1 VSRALLVL
9 LAVIGA
15 ATAGVVSS
23 GADFTAKSTSP
34 TTIGAAADFNTVA
47 VSLGTVNTPLTG
59 TVGLTATASSNR
71 GVANVKFQYAPSGTT
86 DWVDVCTDTT
96 SAYTCS
102 WNTTTMADGTYDVR
116 AYATDNAGYTRASVQ
131 TARVVD
137 NYTLAVTLDDPGA
150 MTGIKTLT
158 ATASGVQSG
167 IYYLKIQHRAAGAT
181 TWLEVCSGNGSS
193 SPRSC
198 NLDTD
203 ALPEGDRELRAVVR
217 DGAGHT
223 AQSTTISRKIDRTPP
238 VTTPSIPPQATGPVT
253 VSAEATDTGSGIQSV
268 TFQAFYMGQWT
279 TVCVDTTATYSCTT
293 DSVGVPD
300 GPYSVRVIT
309 TDNAGVSVTGSTYQI
324 IVDNQTPSGT
334 DVTAGN
340 GGTTSGRIEQNDWI
354 RFTWTEPMAPASIL
368 SGWTGAAGQ
377 AITVRI
383 RNNASNDEMHFYSG
397 ATQLNLVLSA
407 TDLKLGGNFVN
418 SDAQFNATMAQSGN
432 AITVTLGTKVSPA
445 GTLPTA
451 ASSTMTWLPSSLAK
465 DLAGKASATTTVT
478 ETSDQDF

>member
-59 TVGLTATASSNR
+59 TVALTATASSNR

-96 SAYTCS
+96 SAYGCS
-102 WNTTTMADGTYDVR
+102 WNTPAIADGTYDVR
-116 AYATDNAGYTRASVQ
+116 AYATDTAGYSRASMQ

-137 NYTLAVTLDDPGA
+137 NYTLSVTLDDPGA
-150 MTGIKTLT
+150 MSGTEALT
-158 ATASGVQSG
+158 ATAANASGG
-167 IYYLKIQHRAAGAT
+167 INYLKIQHRAPGAT
-181 TWLEVCSGNGSS
+181 TWIDLCSGTTN
-193 SPRSC
+193 PRTC
-198 NLDTD
+198 NLDTT

-217 DGAGHT
+217 DGAGHV
-223 AQSTTISRKIDRTPP
+223 AQTTPIQREIDNTPP
-238 VTTPSIPPQATGPVT
+238 VTTPSIPPVATGPVT

-279 TVCVDTTATYSCTT
+279 TVCVDTTAPYSCTT

-300 GPYSVRVIT
+300 GPYQVRVIT
-309 TDNAGVSVTGSTYQI
+309 TDNAGVSTTGSTYQI
-324 IVDNQTPSGT
+324 VVNNQTPSGT
-334 DVTAGN
+334 DVTAAN
-340 GGTTSGRIEQNDWI
+340 GGSTPGRLEQNDWI
-354 RFTWTEPMAPASIL
+354 RFTWSEPIAPASIL
-368 SGWTGAAGQ
+368 SGWTGTSQ
-377 AITVRI
+377 AITVRV
-383 RNNASNDEMHFYSG
+383 RNNSSNDELHFYSG

-407 TDLKLGGNFVN
+407 TDLKLGGNFVS
-418 SDAQFNATMAQSGN
+418 SDAVFNGTMTQSGN
-432 AITVTLGTKVSPA
+432 SITVTLGTRLSGGVQTVA
-445 GTLPTA
+445 N
-451 ASSTMTWLPSSLAK
+451 STMTWRPSSLAT
-465 DLAGKASATTTVT
+465 DLAGTASATTTVT